1 MGRVRRGKKDANHD
15 ALKAVF
21 QQLGC
26 SVADLYNAGL
36 PGFPDIVVGV
46 MGKNVLV
53 EIKNPDTAY
62 GRAGLNSNQTAF
74 DRDWRGAKPYVVS
87 TELEVAALVNNLR
100 RR

>member
-1 MGRVRRGKKDANHD
+1 MRRGKKDANHD

-21 QQLGC
+21 EGMGC

-46 MGKNVLV
+46 VGINALV
-53 EIKNPDTAY
+53 EIKNPETRY
-62 GRAGLNSNQTAF
+62 GRAGLNNNQTAF
-74 DRDWRGAKPYVVS
+74 ERDWRGGPMYVVS
-87 TELEVAALVNNLR
+87 TPDEAVALVNNLR